1 MLDRRILILRL
12 FFSDTVFCN
21 KAITMNSNLKIKRCV
36 KWSGESLYFVL
47 VGLWVYKVVLPLVT
61 VVDELPERLE

>member
-1 MLDRRILILRL
+1 MGVAYYVLDRRILILRL

-36 KWSGESLYFVL
+36 KWSGESLYYVL
-47 VGLWVYKVVLPLVT
+47 VG
-61 VVDELPERLE
+61 